1 MIEIKIPK
9 EIRHYK
15 EKLVFGLTVRQ
26 ALCTFVMLLINVP
39 TYIYGR
45 QFLNEE
51 LISWIVLIL
60 AIPMALIGFF
70 KYNNMNF
77 ESFILA
83 FLRSEVIYPKKRI
96 YETDNVFEN
105 IKDFLQEEEI
115 SIKKVDR
122 SKKKI
127 KSKTEF

>member
-115 SIKKVDR
+115 SIKK
-122 SKKKI
+122 S
-127 KSKTEF
+127 

>member
-45 QFLNEE
+45 KFLNEE